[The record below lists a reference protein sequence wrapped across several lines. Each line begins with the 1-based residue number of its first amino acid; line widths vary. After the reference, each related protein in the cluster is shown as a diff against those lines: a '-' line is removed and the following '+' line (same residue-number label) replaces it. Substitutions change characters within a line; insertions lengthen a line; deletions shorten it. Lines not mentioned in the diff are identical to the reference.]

1 MLIQVFQQL
10 GQRRVG
16 KAVLERMMQ
25 SSASMATECMP
36 AAKAAQS
43 TGEDLNTDSP
53 DSQHSGA
60 PHLDQPLNHSEHQHS
75 N

>member
-16 KAVLERMMQ
+16 KAVLERRMQ

-43 TGEDLNTDSP
+43 TGEDLNTDSLTHNTAVP
-53 DSQHSGA
+53 SGPA
-60 PHLDQPLNHSEHQHS
+60 NEPL
-75 N
+75 